1 MPCGPFRVG
10 QGAQTADC
18 GFFAAYVLMQNQPP
32 GFRPGSFAG
41 SDVLAE
47 RDEFKLSIQLPP
59 GPYWLT
65 VQKLV
70 EFLSFL
76 GLGGYS
82 AIQYR
87 ATPRFPQTVAGYVS
101 RIRAMI
107 RRPPGAILLLQ
118 RPGSAA
124 GHYVAVLNSPGSSI
138 CCYDP
143 MRPARSGQFN
153 PDAFA
158 REFRGSTSWV
168 ISH

>member
-1 MPCGPFRVG
+1 MSCGPFRVG

-32 GFRPGSFAG
+32 GFSPGAFSSG
-41 SDVLAE
+41 DVLAE
-47 RDEFKLSIQLPP
+47 RDEFKRIHHLPA
-59 GPYWLT
+59 GAYWLT
-65 VQKLV
+65 IPKLV

-82 AIQYR
+82 AIPYR
-87 ATPRFPQTVAGYVS
+87 ATPRFPQTVQGYAG
-101 RIRAMI
+101 RIRAATS
-107 RRPPGAILLLQ
+107 RPPGAILLLQ

-124 GHYVAVLNSPGSSI
+124 GHYVAVLHNPGPHI

-143 MRPARSGQFN
+143 MRPARSGPFN

-158 REFRGSTSWV
+158 REFMSTTSYV